1 MICPKCGCRVEI
13 GMKRC
18 PVCDST
24 LDNEYTRYEKKMK
37 RKRTQKKVIG
47 SVFLISD
54 IIRTLIGVGI
64 ALFGCVGIME
74 GDYLFAAS
82 IILFGLSLIPY
93 WYKKSSNKFIEII
106 LPVLFVLIG
115 FVVLLFTVD

>member
-1 MICPKCGCRVEI
+1 MICPKCGCRVEL
-13 GMKRC
+13 GMKKC
-18 PVCDST
+18 PVCGST

-37 RKRTQKKVIG
+37 RKRIQKKAIG
-47 SVFLISD
+47 SVFLIFD

-93 WYKKSSNKFIEII
+93 WYKKASNRFIAII
-106 LPVLFVLIG
+106 LPVLFVLMG
-115 FVVLLFTVD
+115 FVVLLFTV

>member
-1 MICPKCGCRVEI
+1 MICPKCGCRVEP
-13 GMKRC
+13 GMKKC
-18 PVCDST
+18 PVCGST

-37 RKRTQKKVIG
+37 RKRIQKKAIG
-47 SVFLISD
+47 SVFLIFD

-93 WYKKSSNKFIEII
+93 WYKKASNRFIAII
-106 LPVLFVLIG
+106 LPVLFVLMG
-115 FVVLLFTVD
+115 FVVLWFTV

>member
-13 GMKRC
+13 GMKKC
-18 PVCDST
+18 PVCGST

-37 RKRTQKKVIG
+37 RKRIQKKAIG
-47 SVFLISD
+47 SVFLIFD

-93 WYKKSSNKFIEII
+93 WYKKASNRFIAII
-106 LPVLFVLIG
+106 LPVLFVLMG
-115 FVVLLFTVD
+115 FLLLFFTV

>member
-13 GMKRC
+13 GMKKC
-18 PVCDST
+18 PVCGST

-37 RKRTQKKVIG
+37 RKRIQKKAIG
-47 SVFLISD
+47 SVFLIFD

-93 WYKKSSNKFIEII
+93 WHKKASNRFIAII
-106 LPVLFVLIG
+106 LPVLFVLMG
-115 FVVLLFTVD
+115 FVVLLFTV

>member
-13 GMKRC
+13 GMKKC
-18 PVCDST
+18 PVCGST

-37 RKRTQKKVIG
+37 RKRIQKKAIG
-47 SVFLISD
+47 SVFLIFD

-93 WYKKSSNKFIEII
+93 WYKKASNRFFAII
-106 LPVLFVLIG
+106 LPVLFVLMG
-115 FVVLLFTVD
+115 FVVLLFTV

>member
-1 MICPKCGCRVEI
+1 MICPKCGCRVEP
-13 GMKRC
+13 GMKKC
-18 PVCDST
+18 PVCGST

-37 RKRTQKKVIG
+37 RKRIQKKAIG
-47 SVFLISD
+47 SVFLIFD

-82 IILFGLSLIPY
+82 IILFGLSLTPY
-93 WYKKSSNKFIEII
+93 WYKKASNKFIAII
-106 LPVLFVLIG
+106 LPILFVLMG
-115 FVVLLFTVD
+115 FVVLLFTV

>member
-1 MICPKCGCRVEI
+1 MVCPKCGCRVEP
-13 GMKRC
+13 GMKKC
-18 PVCDST
+18 PVCGST

-37 RKRTQKKVIG
+37 RKRIQKKAIG
-47 SVFLISD
+47 SVFLIFD

-93 WYKKSSNKFIEII
+93 WYKKASNRFIAII
-106 LPVLFVLIG
+106 LPVLFVLMG
-115 FVVLLFTVD
+115 FVVLWFTV

>member
-13 GMKRC
+13 GMKKC
-18 PVCDST
+18 PVCGST

-37 RKRTQKKVIG
+37 RKRIQKKAIG
-47 SVFLISD
+47 SVFLIFD
-54 IIRTLIGVGI
+54 IIRALIGVGI

-93 WYKKSSNKFIEII
+93 WYKKASNRFIAII
-106 LPVLFVLIG
+106 LPVLFVLMG
-115 FVVLLFTVD
+115 FVVLLFTV

>member
-1 MICPKCGCRVEI
+1 MICPKCGCRVEP
-13 GMKRC
+13 GMKKC
-18 PVCDST
+18 PVCGST

-37 RKRTQKKVIG
+37 RKRIQKKAIG

-54 IIRTLIGVGI
+54 IIRTLIGAGI

-74 GDYLFAAS
+74 GDYLFATS

-93 WYKKSSNKFIEII
+93 WYKKSANKFIAII
-106 LPVLFVLIG
+106 LPVLFVLMG
-115 FVVLLFTVD
+115 FVVLLFTV

>member
-13 GMKRC
+13 GMKKC
-18 PVCDST
+18 PVCGST

-37 RKRTQKKVIG
+37 RKRIQKKAIG
-47 SVFLISD
+47 SVFFIFD

-93 WYKKSSNKFIEII
+93 WYKKASNRFIAII
-106 LPVLFVLIG
+106 LPVLFVLMG
-115 FVVLLFTVD
+115 FVVLLFTV

>member
-13 GMKRC
+13 GMKKC
-18 PVCDST
+18 PVCDSNFI
-24 LDNEYTRYEKKMK
+24 LLEQWWIKKIKKK
-37 RKRTQKKVIG
+37 RIQKKAIG
-47 SVFLISD
+47 SVFLIFD

-93 WYKKSSNKFIEII
+93 WYKKASNRFIAII
-106 LPVLFVLIG
+106 LPVLFVLMG
-115 FVVLLFTVD
+115 FVVLLFTV

>member
-1 MICPKCGCRVEI
+1 MICSKCGCRVEL
-13 GMKRC
+13 GMKKC
-18 PVCDST
+18 PVCGSI

-37 RKRTQKKVIG
+37 KKRIQKKAVG
-47 SVFLISD
+47 FLFLVSD

-64 ALFGCVGIME
+64 ALFGCVGMME

-93 WYKKSSNKFIEII
+93 WYKKASNKFIAII
-106 LPVLFVLIG
+106 LPILFVLLG
-115 FVVLLFTVD
+115 VLVLLFIID

>member
-13 GMKRC
+13 GMKKC
-18 PVCDST
+18 PVCGST

-37 RKRTQKKVIG
+37 RKRIQKKAIG
-47 SVFLISD
+47 SVFLIFD

-82 IILFGLSLIPY
+82 IILLGLSLIPY
-93 WYKKSSNKFIEII
+93 WYKKASNRFIAII
-106 LPVLFVLIG
+106 LPVLFVLMG
-115 FVVLLFTVD
+115 FVVLLFTV

>member
-13 GMKRC
+13 GMKKC
-18 PVCDST
+18 SVCGST

-37 RKRTQKKVIG
+37 RKRIQKKAIG
-47 SVFLISD
+47 SVFLIFD

-93 WYKKSSNKFIEII
+93 WYKKASNRFIAII
-106 LPVLFVLIG
+106 LPVLFVLMG
-115 FVVLLFTVD
+115 FVVLLFTV

>member
-47 SVFLISD
+47 SVFLVSD
-54 IIRTLIGVGI
+54 IIRILIGVGI

>member
-1 MICPKCGCRVEI
+1 MICPKCGCRVEPGI
-13 GMKRC
+13 KKC

-37 RKRTQKKVIG
+37 RKRIQKKAIG

-93 WYKKSSNKFIEII
+93 WYKKASNRFIAII
-106 LPVLFVLIG
+106 LPVLFVLMG
-115 FVVLLFTVD
+115 FVVLLFTV

>member
-1 MICPKCGCRVEI
+1 MVCSKCGCRVES
-13 GMKRC
+13 GMKKC
-18 PVCDST
+18 PVCGSI

-37 RKRTQKKVIG
+37 KKRIQKKAVG
-47 SVFLISD
+47 FLFLVSD

-93 WYKKSSNKFIEII
+93 WYKKASNKFIAII
-106 LPVLFVLIG
+106 LPILFVLLG
-115 FVVLLFTVD
+115 FLVLLFTID

>member
-1 MICPKCGCRVEI
+1 MICPKCGCRVEP
-13 GMKRC
+13 GMKKC
-18 PVCDST
+18 PVCGST

-37 RKRTQKKVIG
+37 RKRIQKKAIG
-47 SVFLISD
+47 SVFLIFD

-93 WYKKSSNKFIEII
+93 WYKKASNRFIAII
-106 LPVLFVLIG
+106 LPVLFVLMG
-115 FVVLLFTVD
+115 FVVLVFTV

>member
-47 SVFLISD
+47 SVFLVSD
-54 IIRTLIGVGI
+54 IIRILIGVGI

-93 WYKKSSNKFIEII
+93 WYKKASNKFIEII

>member
-1 MICPKCGCRVEI
+1 MICFKCGCRVEP
-13 GMKRC
+13 GMKKC
-18 PVCDST
+18 PVCGSI

-37 RKRTQKKVIG
+37 KKRIQKKAVG
-47 SVFLISD
+47 FLFLVSD

-64 ALFGCVGIME
+64 ALFGCVGMME

-93 WYKKSSNKFIEII
+93 WYKKASNKFIAII
-106 LPVLFVLIG
+106 LPILFVLLG
-115 FVVLLFTVD
+115 VLVLLFTID

>member
-13 GMKRC
+13 GMKKCR
-18 PVCDST
+18 VCGST

-37 RKRTQKKVIG
+37 RKRIQKKAIG
-47 SVFLISD
+47 SVFLIFD

-93 WYKKSSNKFIEII
+93 WYKKASNRFIAII
-106 LPVLFVLIG
+106 LPVLFVLMG
-115 FVVLLFTVD
+115 FVVLLFTV

>member
-1 MICPKCGCRVEI
+1 MVCPKCGCRVEQ
-13 GMKRC
+13 GMKKC
-18 PVCDST
+18 PVCNTT

-37 RKRTQKKVIG
+37 RKRIQKKVAG
-47 SVFLISD
+47 SVFLLLD

-64 ALFGCVGIME
+64 ALFGCVGMME

-93 WYKKSSNKFIEII
+93 WYKKASNKFIAII
-106 LPVLFVLIG
+106 LPILFVLLG
-115 FVVLLFTVD
+115 VLVLLFTID

>member
-13 GMKRC
+13 GMKKC

-37 RKRTQKKVIG
+37 RKRIQKKAIG

-93 WYKKSSNKFIEII
+93 WYKKSSNKFNAII

-115 FVVLLFTVD
+115 FVVLLFTV

>member
-13 GMKRC
+13 GMKKC
-18 PVCDST
+18 PVCGST
-24 LDNEYTRYEKKMK
+24 LDNEYTRYEKKRK
-37 RKRTQKKVIG
+37 RKRIQKKAIG
-47 SVFLISD
+47 SVFLIFD

-93 WYKKSSNKFIEII
+93 WYKKASNRFIAII
-106 LPVLFVLIG
+106 LPVLFVLMG
-115 FVVLLFTVD
+115 FVVLLFTV

>member
-47 SVFLISD
+47 SVFLVSD

-74 GDYLFAAS
+74 GDYIFAAS

>member
-1 MICPKCGCRVEI
+1 MICPKCGCRVEP
-13 GMKRC
+13 GMKKC

-37 RKRTQKKVIG
+37 KKRIQKKAVG
-47 SVFLISD
+47 FLFLVSD

-64 ALFGCVGIME
+64 ALFGCVGMME

-93 WYKKSSNKFIEII
+93 WYKKASNKFIAII
-106 LPVLFVLIG
+106 LPILFVFLG
-115 FVVLLFTVD
+115 VLVLLFTID

>member
-1 MICPKCGCRVEI
+1 MICPKCGCRVEP
-13 GMKRC
+13 GMKKC
-18 PVCDST
+18 PVCGST

-37 RKRTQKKVIG
+37 RKRIQKKAIG
-47 SVFLISD
+47 SVFLIFD

-93 WYKKSSNKFIEII
+93 WYKKASNRFIAII
-106 LPVLFVLIG
+106 LPVLFVLMG
-115 FVVLLFTVD
+115 FAVLLFTV

>member
-1 MICPKCGCRVEI
+1 MICPKCGCRVEP
-13 GMKRC
+13 GMKKC

-37 RKRTQKKVIG
+37 RKRIQKKAIG
-47 SVFLISD
+47 SVFLIFD

-93 WYKKSSNKFIEII
+93 WYKKASYRFIAII
-106 LPVLFVLIG
+106 LPVLFVLMG
-115 FVVLLFTVD
+115 FVVLLFTV

>member
-13 GMKRC
+13 GMKKC
-18 PVCDST
+18 PVCGST

-37 RKRTQKKVIG
+37 RKRIQKKAIG
-47 SVFLISD
+47 SVFLIFD
-54 IIRTLIGVGI
+54 IILTLIGVGI

-93 WYKKSSNKFIEII
+93 WYKKASNRFIAII
-106 LPVLFVLIG
+106 LPVLFVLMG
-115 FVVLLFTVD
+115 FVVLLFTV

>member
-13 GMKRC
+13 GMKKC
-18 PVCDST
+18 PVCGST

-37 RKRTQKKVIG
+37 RKRIQKKAIG
-47 SVFLISD
+47 SVFLIFD

-74 GDYLFAAS
+74 GDYLFASS

-93 WYKKSSNKFIEII
+93 WYKKASNRFIAII
-106 LPVLFVLIG
+106 LPVLFVLMG
-115 FVVLLFTVD
+115 FVVLLFTV